1 MFRML
6 QTLEREPQPDM
17 NQVYD
22 ASPGGERMTTMTRMT
37 VPGHHPGSGG
47 HVGTSGPGA
56 FNENGER
63 IGSSTSNP
71 YKRDNPHK
79 YLLYRPTFSQ
89 LFVFLSSGFKEL
101 PANGVLLLYLSSD
114 GVFANIKHPEDCK
127 LIVTQ
132 THQQQQLNLLTLHQL
147 INGIISLSEGNTV
160 HACTMVHDRMTMFGT

>member
-6 QTLEREPQPDM
+6 QLLEREPQPEMM
-17 NQVYD
+17 NQTAMYD
-22 ASPGGERMTTMTRMT
+22 ASPGGERMMTMTRMT
-37 VPGHHPGSGG
+37 LPGHHPSA
-47 HVGTSGPGA
+47 HVHSSVQGMPPPGA
-56 FNENGER
+56 FNENNGGER
-63 IGSSTSNP
+63 IASTNSNP

-127 LIVTQ
+127 
-132 THQQQQLNLLTLHQL
+132 
-147 INGIISLSEGNTV
+147 
-160 HACTMVHDRMTMFGT
+160 